1 MYSHFDHCGDPGY
14 QEICLLAANAMLNWR
29 LMDGE
34 MDIVGY
40 MPSGEVRLTQSHWS
54 HVGGQVMLLGV
65 EVVRTQYDLGATD
78 DHGSV
83 HRLVSVESA
92 PPVRVIGRKGV
103 LSDLEEGCAKRSR
116 FFFSGL
122 SWYLQLVLL
131 FAGGGGH
138 TGQHRGEDDASDVEG

>member
-1 MYSHFDHCGDPGY
+1 
-14 QEICLLAANAMLNWR
+14 
-29 LMDGE
+29 MDGE

-65 EVVRTQYDLGATD
+65 EVVRTHYDLGATD

-103 LSDLEEGCAKRSR
+103 LSDLEEGLRSEAVFSFQACHGICSLFYYLLAVEAIQASIEAKTM
-116 FFFSGL
+116 L
-122 SWYLQLVLL
+122 
-131 FAGGGGH
+131 AM
-138 TGQHRGEDDASDVEG
+138 